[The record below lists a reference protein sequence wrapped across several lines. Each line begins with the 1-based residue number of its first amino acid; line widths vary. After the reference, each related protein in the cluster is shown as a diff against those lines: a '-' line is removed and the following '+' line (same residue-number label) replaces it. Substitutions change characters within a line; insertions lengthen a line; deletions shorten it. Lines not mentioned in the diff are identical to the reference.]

1 MARNKLCLVFGP
13 CLLAAFAFEHAYRAP
28 ITGIEH
34 RPDYGRFF
42 GALAARSERGGIE
55 DRKDFVLEIVS
66 HRKPAFKQATKLQS
80 EHKFR

>member
-13 CLLAAFAFEHAYRAP
+13 CLLAAFAFEHAP
-28 ITGIEH
+28 IKGIKH

-42 GALAARSERGGIE
+42 AALAARSERGGIE